1 MVIAANSSPVTFAL
15 SNASAYDSNAR
26 TSDARWAVPRSR
38 ANSRPRTRTHL
49 LTSHARQRSSGA
61 DGSAARSAGV
71 SGVPRLDALLGVVAS
86 PAIDGVGVVVVVVPA
101 RVALGP
107 RRDRRRAV
115 LGVVAARASELD
127 VGVRSPARDGL
138 NMTCAARACGARARG
153 SARVPGD
160 ADIAGSP
167 SERSSPWARSIRSR
181 KPSDATDLSFAHF
194 DTRVAR
200 EASCRPRPRA
210 GTGCCRR
217 SAREGPRRCARFSTH
232 RARRASRS
240 RVVERSS
247 FSRLF

>member
-1 MVIAANSSPVTFAL
+1 
-15 SNASAYDSNAR
+15 
-26 TSDARWAVPRSR
+26 
-38 ANSRPRTRTHL
+38 L

-71 SGVPRLDALLGVVAS
+71 SGVPRLDAPLGVVAS
-86 PAIDGVGVVVVVVPA
+86 PAIDGVGVVVVVVVVVVVPA

-138 NMTCAARACGARARG
+138 NMACAARACGARARG

-167 SERSSPWARSIRSR
+167 TAALQSVGPVDPIEETERRDGSFVRALRHARR
-181 KPSDATDLSFAHF
+181 
-194 DTRVAR
+194 TRGVM
-200 EASCRPRPRA
+200 
-210 GTGCCRR
+210 
-217 SAREGPRRCARFSTH
+217 STETESGYRLLQAQ
-232 RARRASRS
+232 RARRAAEVHAFLDPSRAS
-240 RVVERSS
+240 RVAFAR
-247 FSRLF
+247 RRAILI